1 MSWTY
6 KQSSGEL
13 WHGDPEPVATG
24 YSGAGEGRNNPA
36 MQAIHEVGPIP
47 QGGWFIQ
54 GPPYDSPNHG
64 PFVLR
69 LIPDDATETFQR
81 SGFLMHGDNIHTP
94 GTASEGCVIM
104 PRNIRER
111 VWNSGDRELIVT
123 A

>member
-36 MQAIHEVGPIP
+36 LQAIHDVGPIP
-47 QGGWFIQ
+47 QGCWFIQ
-54 GPPYDSPNHG
+54 GPPFDSSTHG
-64 PFVLR
+64 PYVLR
-69 LIPDDATETFQR
+69 LIPDDPAATFGRT
-81 SGFLMHGDNIHTP
+81 GFLLHGDNQTH
-94 GTASEGCVIM
+94 TASAGCVIFA
-104 PRNIRER
+104 RNVRER